1 MEKEP
6 RNLTIEEL
14 ESLMDKLEKVYA
26 KQTKKGAQLKSKEQ
40 KKKDKKEKRYQEFCE
55 FMDRWCS
62 EQVETLKEDSSEKEN
77 GFDTLNEFRDLF
89 KILFG
94 DLK

>member
-6 RNLTIEEL
+6 KNLTLEEVLSFSDKIEKAL
-14 ESLMDKLEKVYA
+14 AEKAEEVA
-26 KQTKKGAQLKSKEQ
+26 RLKRKKQ

-77 GFDTLNEFRDLF
+77 GFDTLNEFIDLF